1 MSKYGIIVNAVKCV
15 GCHACF
21 AACKAENLTAPGVRW
36 NHLERVEHMN
46 EGIVDYFRV
55 SCMHCE
61 EPKCMAVCPAK
72 AISKGPHGEVLVDGA
87 KCIAC
92 HMCEAACPY
101 HAPKFSDPEKQSYFG
116 AKMPLCAADPKPW
129 TTRPAGKAEHCTL
142 CVHRTSEGG
151 KPACVEACPTGA
163 LTFVDYEKPDDKS
176 AALIRTAQMMNEA
189 AGTGPKVRFISK
201 LTDFRA
207 MTSVK
212 A

>member
-1 MSKYGIIVNAVKCV
+1 
-15 GCHACF
+15 
-21 AACKAENLTAPGVRW
+21 
-36 NHLERVEHMN
+36 
-46 EGIVDYFRV
+46 
-55 SCMHCE
+55 
-61 EPKCMAVCPAK
+61 MAVCPAK

-176 AALIRTAQMMNEA
+176 AALIWTAQMMNEA